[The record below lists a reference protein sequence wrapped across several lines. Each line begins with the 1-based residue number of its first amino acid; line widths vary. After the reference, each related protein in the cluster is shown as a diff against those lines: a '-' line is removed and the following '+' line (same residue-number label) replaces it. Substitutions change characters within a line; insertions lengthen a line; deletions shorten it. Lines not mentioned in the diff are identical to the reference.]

1 MNRILLMATLL
12 SGITSANLLVNGDLS
27 QWTSPYQPT
36 GWMVEDTTKAR
47 VEQCGDP
54 VRSPAFSAKIT
65 RLVTGTGNNY
75 GLRQNV
81 AVTPGQVYT
90 LRAWYYDD
98 DPNARGG
105 LSITWRT
112 AGDTF
117 IENSGTVYTDS
128 AIHAWQLLSKTDTAP
143 ANAAVAN
150 VLLRIYGFTGGPA
163 GGVVYIDD
171 ADFSL
176 GAGAV
181 AETPVRSI
189 QPVLRVTPVP
199 AHRHATLIFGPSV
212 SRPASLTIYDA
223 SGAVRRNWQ
232 SVGSSSSLFWDCT
245 DQRSRRL
252 PAGLYFAVLKTAT
265 GNAVC
270 PIAITSQ

>member
-1 MNRILLMATLL
+1 MRRILLAATLV
-12 SGITSANLLVNGDLS
+12 SGLAVANLLVNGDLS
-27 QWTSPYQPT
+27 QWSGPYQPV
-36 GWMVEDTTKAR
+36 GWLAEDTTKAR

-54 VRSPAFSAKIT
+54 VRSPSFSAKIT

-90 LRAWYYDD
+90 LQAWYYDD

-128 AIHAWQLLSKTDTAP
+128 AIHTWQLLSKTDTAP

-171 ADFSL
+171 ADFSP

-181 AETPVRSI
+181 TETPTHSI
-189 QPVLRVTPVP
+189 QPVLRIAPVP
-199 AHRHATLIFGPSV
+199 VHRYATLVFGPLAN
-212 SRPASLTIYDA
+212 RPASLTIYDP
-223 SGAVRRNWQ
+223 SGTVRRSWRLA
-232 SVGSSSSLFWDCT
+232 GSSGSLTWDCT
-245 DQRSRRL
+245 DQTGRRL
-252 PAGLYFAVLKTAT
+252 PVGLYFALLRTVNGSAIS
-265 GNAVC
+265 
-270 PIAITSQ
+270 PITITPQ